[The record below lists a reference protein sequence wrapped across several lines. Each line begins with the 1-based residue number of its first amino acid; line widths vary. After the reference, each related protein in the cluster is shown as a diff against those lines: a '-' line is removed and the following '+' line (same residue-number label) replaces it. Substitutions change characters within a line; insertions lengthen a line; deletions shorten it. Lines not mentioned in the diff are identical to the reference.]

1 MNFLLF
7 FYYFAFIS
15 HKNIVKYGCN
25 YGTGGVTYMDLST
38 IWNMFLDKM
47 KENLSPMLFE
57 TWFSE
62 TKLLE
67 LKNNTAKILVPM
79 PVHKKHLKENYNDMI
94 EEIFTEVTS
103 SICKFEY
110 FIEEDL
116 QNNVEISNNNG
127 NDNLDSTFESNLDPR
142 YTFDNFIVGESN
154 KFAKAT
160 SIAVAEQP
168 GFMYNP
174 LFIYGS
180 SGLGKT
186 HLMHAIGNYIYKT
199 THKKVLYV
207 TSEKFVDDFLNIYR
221 KNNENTNFETVEKFK
236 RKYREIDVLMID
248 DIQYLEIASK
258 TQQEFFNT
266 FNELHCNNKQII
278 ISSDRS
284 PDDLKKLEERLRT
297 RFNWGLTIDILPP
310 NFKLRMDIIDKKI
323 EGHDMAKPF
332 PQEVKEYIASNCTS
346 DIRKL
351 EGAITRIFAYA
362 AIMNGSDITL
372 DLAVDALKDFFV
384 KSIISKSKVEQ
395 VQQLV
400 ASNYNITV
408 EEMKSKK
415 RASKIAVPRQ
425 IAMYIC
431 RTVLE
436 ESLPKIGLEFG
447 GKDHT
452 TVMHSVDKIKR
463 TIKNDVNLEKE
474 INKIINQIR

>member
-1 MNFLLF
+1 
-7 FYYFAFIS
+7 
-15 HKNIVKYGCN
+15 
-25 YGTGGVTYMDLST
+25 
-38 IWNMFLDKM
+38 
-47 KENLSPMLFE
+47 MLYE

-67 LKNNTAKILVPM
+67 LKGNSAKILVPM

-94 EEIFTEVTS
+94 EETFTEVAGS
-103 SICKFEY
+103 YFKFEY

-116 QNNVEISNNNG
+116 ENNIQISTTNVTTT
-127 NDNLDSTFESNLDPR
+127 NDPTFDSNLDPR

-160 SIAVAEQP
+160 SLAVAEQP

-186 HLMHAIGNYIYKT
+186 HLMHAIGNYIYKA

-221 KNNENTNFETVEKFK
+221 KNKDDNNFETVEKFK

-310 NFKLRMDIIDKKI
+310 DFKLRMDIIDKKI

-351 EGAITRIFAYA
+351 EGAITRVFAYA
-362 AIMNGSDITL
+362 TIMNGSDITL
-372 DLAVDALKDFFV
+372 DLTVEALKDYFV

-415 RASKIAVPRQ
+415 RVSNIAVPRQ

-436 ESLPKIGLEFG
+436 ESLPKIGIEFG

-463 TIKNDVNLEKE
+463 EIKNDANLEKE